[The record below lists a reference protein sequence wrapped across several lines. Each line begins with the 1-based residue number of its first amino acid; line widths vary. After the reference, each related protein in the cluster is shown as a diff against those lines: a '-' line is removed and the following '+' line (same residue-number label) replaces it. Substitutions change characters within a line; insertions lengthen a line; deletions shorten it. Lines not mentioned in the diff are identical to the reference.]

1 MILKG
6 SQRGGAKQL
15 GLHLLKT
22 VENEHV
28 EVHDVRGFMTDDV
41 VGALREAEAVSK
53 GTKCRQFLFSV
64 SLNPPETESVRI
76 ETFEQAIAAIEEKN
90 GLTDQPRVIVF
101 HEKEGR
107 RHCHAVWSR
116 IDAETMT
123 AKPLPFFKNK
133 LMEVSKQLYLEHG
146 WQMPRGLADN
156 KNRDPRNF
164 TLAEWQ
170 QAKRVGRHAGD
181 LKADIQEAWAIS
193 DNSTSFSHALEERG
207 LFLARGDRRGHVAVT
222 YEGEVI
228 SIPRAIGKK
237 SKDVTTR
244 LGKSQELDNVS
255 ETRQRIAKDI
265 APKLGSYITKA
276 RADANAEKSTFEIQ
290 RREMQAQQ
298 QAERSKL
305 DAGQKARAEQ
315 EVAARSARLR
325 KGLRGLLDRVTGKR
339 AALEK
344 QNEMEAVWSLQRD
357 REQRHALVDA
367 QLKDRRSL
375 QAEIVAARNRHA
387 VVLRTLHHD
396 RTNNRLIMRGLEPLA
411 KKAFS
416 RLKAGIDAADKV
428 DLPANSVTDLGK
440 QHRETLS
447 RVFEARGTKGEEAP
461 RAQNAK
467 VESQS
472 AKQAYIDRQK
482 QMSVERVKTAQQRLE
497 KLRQEQLRA
506 TTVRVRQT
514 RQDAISSKDRL
525 QRLREDQTRKPRGP
539 ELDI

>member
-41 VGALREAEAVSK
+41 VGALREAEAISK
-53 GTKCRQFLFSV
+53 GTRCRQFLFSV

-76 ETFEQAIAAIEEKN
+76 EAFEQAIAAIEENN

-133 LMEVSKQLYLEHG
+133 LMDVSKQLYLEHG

-170 QAKRVGRHAGD
+170 QAKRVGQHAGN

-193 DNSTSFSHALEERG
+193 DSRNSFSHALEERG
-207 LFLARGDRRGHVAVT
+207 LFLARGDRRGHVAVA
-222 YEGEVI
+222 YAGEVI
-228 SIPRAIGKK
+228 SIPRTIGKT

-244 LGKSQELDNVS
+244 LGKPQELKTVA

-276 RADANAEKSTFEIQ
+276 RADANAEKSALQ
-290 RREMQAQQ
+290 KRREEMQAQQ
-298 QAERSKL
+298 QAERARL
-305 DAGQKARAEQ
+305 DAGQKTRAEQ
-315 EVAARSARLR
+315 EAAARSARLR

-339 AALEK
+339 AALAK
-344 QNEMEAVWSLQRD
+344 QNEIEAIWSLYRD
-357 REQRHALVDA
+357 REQRHALVEA
-367 QLKDRRSL
+367 QLKDRQSL

-387 VVLRTLHHD
+387 EVLRSLHHD
-396 RTNNRLIMRGLEPLA
+396 RTNNRLVMRGLEPST
-411 KKAFS
+411 KKAE
-416 RLKAGIDAADKV
+416 R
-428 DLPANSVTDLGK
+428 
-440 QHRETLS
+440 
-447 RVFEARGTKGEEAP
+447 
-461 RAQNAK
+461 AK
-467 VESQS
+467 VTAHSLKQS
-472 AKQAYIDRQK
+472 FDETQK
-482 QMSVERVKTAQQRLE
+482 KMSVERVKTAQVRLE
-497 KLRQEQLRA
+497 ALRKDQQQSPS
-506 TTVRVRQT
+506 VRVRHT
-514 RQDAISSKDRL
+514 GRDAISPQDRL
-525 QRLREDQTRKPRGP
+525 KRLREGQTRKPRGP
-539 ELDI
+539 ELNR